1 MEQFAVPDGKH
12 WVDMTEE
19 GTIVVIDQP
28 EGQSCAA
35 IGGIMANRMKT
46 NGVEGCVVGGRIR
59 DLAELKASGLPVSFD
74 LFSSTMATS
83 VNFSI
88 LTSGQVFAM
97 GRSTVGT
104 GAEAKVLA
112 RNCPIKV
119 QNVEISPVCP
129 LPTSYFPPIYYPI
142 HPPIYPSPL
151 ESKLTQPNPQGDIIF
166 CDPLEGIVVLPA
178 NLLDDV
184 LALMPTLVQADE
196 RVKEDVLNG
205 STVFDAFKKHRS

>member
-12 WVDMTEE
+12 WVDMTED

-119 QNVEISPVCP
+119 QNVEINPVCP
-129 LPTSYFPPIYYPI
+129 LRSSRLSPNSLFI

-151 ESKLTQPNPQGDIIF
+151 ESQLTHPKTPGRHHLLRPPRRHRRPSSQPPRRRPRPNAHPRPSRRQSQRRRPQWLHCI
-166 CDPLEGIVVLPA
+166 
-178 NLLDDV
+178 
-184 LALMPTLVQADE
+184 
-196 RVKEDVLNG
+196 
-205 STVFDAFKKHRS
+205 